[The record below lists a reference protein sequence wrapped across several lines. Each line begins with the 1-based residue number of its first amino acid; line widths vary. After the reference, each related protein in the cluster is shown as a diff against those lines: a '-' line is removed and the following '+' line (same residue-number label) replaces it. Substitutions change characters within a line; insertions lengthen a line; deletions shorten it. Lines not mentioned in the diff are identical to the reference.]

1 MFQTRVFKSL
11 IIGVVIVLLAGSA
24 TVGIFIAGER
34 VGRYSAARTVSD
46 VVRGEREPEALEQAA
61 LLPEE
66 TEEKGYTARGLV
78 ISSGSG
84 EMTIETKT
92 GRLRTVILTQQTRV
106 RSGGMKVEQTTL
118 RVGDTVFILGSPTEG
133 AASNALVQQEETAP
147 QVSGTSES
155 ATLKARPARQE
166 VTEQAPKK
174 CIRATLVRV
183 VKRGE

>member
-1 MFQTRVFKSL
+1 
-11 IIGVVIVLLAGSA
+11 
-24 TVGIFIAGER
+24 
-34 VGRYSAARTVSD
+34 
-46 VVRGEREPEALEQAA
+46 
-61 LLPEE
+61 
-66 TEEKGYTARGLV
+66 
-78 ISSGSG
+78 
-84 EMTIETKT
+84 
-92 GRLRTVILTQQTRV
+92 
-106 RSGGMKVEQTTL
+106 MKVEQTTL